1 MGEGRKYDVPHHR
14 SSLADRFELA
24 YQRMGGIDFVVPVG
38 ADQEQVLHI
47 RPGQQIIEQIERCR
61 IEPLQVIKEQRE
73 RMFRPREYADESAE
87 YELEATLRVLWRKLG
102 DWWLFSDDELQFRD
116 QIHDEQSVRIQ
127 CLTKRFT
134 PSAQFGFA
142 LTQKRAD
149 KALKCLR

>member
-1 MGEGRKYDVPHHR
+1 MGEGRKYDVPHYR

-61 IEPLQVIKEQRE
+61 IEPLQVVKEEGQ
-73 RMFRPREYADESAE
+73 RMFRPREYADKSPKHQLESA
-87 YELEATLRVLWRKLG
+87 LRVLWRKIR
-102 DWWLFSDDELQFRD
+102 DWWLFSNDELQSRH

-127 CLTKRFT
+127 CLMKGV
-134 PSAQFGFA
+134 PPVAQLCFA
-142 LTQKRAD
+142 L
-149 KALKCLR
+149 

>member
-1 MGEGRKYDVPHHR
+1 
-14 SSLADRFELA
+14 
-24 YQRMGGIDFVVPVG
+24 MGGIDFVVPVG

-47 RPGQQIIEQIERCR
+47 RPGQQIIEQIARCR
-61 IEPLQVIKEQRE
+61 IEPSQVIEEQRE
-73 RMFRPREYADESAE
+73 RMFRPCKNTNKSSKHQ
-87 YELEATLRVLWRKLG
+87 LEPALRVLWWKLR